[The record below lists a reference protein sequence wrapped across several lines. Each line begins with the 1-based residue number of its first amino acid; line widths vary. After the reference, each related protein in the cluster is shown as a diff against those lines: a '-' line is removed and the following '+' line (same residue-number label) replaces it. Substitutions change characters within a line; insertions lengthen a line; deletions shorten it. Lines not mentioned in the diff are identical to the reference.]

1 MIITEII
8 NGRVHSYSDQ
18 GMKLRQVDTGI
29 LYDDAV
35 DVPGLHTYEET
46 DIPVEDSD
54 ATAEE
59 ILGILLGE
67 EEPV

>member
-8 NGRVHSYSDQ
+8 EDRVRSYSDQ

-29 LYDDAV
+29 LYEDAV

-46 DIPVEDSD
+46 DIPIEDEKIND
-54 ATAEE
+54 
-59 ILGILLGE
+59 
-67 EEPV
+67 